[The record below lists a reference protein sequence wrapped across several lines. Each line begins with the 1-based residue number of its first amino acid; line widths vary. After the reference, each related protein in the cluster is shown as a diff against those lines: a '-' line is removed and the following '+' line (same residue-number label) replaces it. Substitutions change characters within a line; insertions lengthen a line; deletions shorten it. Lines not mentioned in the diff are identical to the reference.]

1 MVQWDTECW
10 GGDSTAWYCQK
21 RIRPLL
27 RGYSHAAACVLSPLY
42 AAERLAVAKT
52 DSVAAA
58 VILEAAAQM
67 MLFGA
72 SAAYHRG
79 QWSMW
84 GEALAA
90 RVDYVGIFAYIGFCS
105 APLSVAIFGF
115 VGWLLIL
122 GSAAI
127 VCVGAWLIF
136 SESSQLKADRR
147 VMVKLYTLQGIFPL
161 ASVTLAYCFGHLT
174 NSEFFRILL
183 GVCFFFTG
191 AQLYQ
196 RTWPKLSEYHF
207 TYHDLFHLFVVSGA
221 FMMHCV
227 NWHVLARMSVH

>member
-90 RVDYVGIFAYIGFCS
+90 RVDYVGGWCLPSLASPSIDKPRC
-105 APLSVAIFGF
+105 LS
-115 VGWLLIL
+115 L
-122 GSAAI
+122 GCG
-127 VCVGAWLIF
+127 VWGHF
-136 SESSQLKADRR
+136 SNSLYRGCYSQVSSP
-147 VMVKLYTLQGIFPL
+147 TL
-161 ASVTLAYCFGHLT
+161 ASVLH
-174 NSEFFRILL
+174 
-183 GVCFFFTG
+183 
-191 AQLYQ
+191 
-196 RTWPKLSEYHF
+196 P
-207 TYHDLFHLFVVSGA
+207 
-221 FMMHCV
+221 
-227 NWHVLARMSVH
+227 